1 MKKIIV
7 DTNALMGFAAF
18 NLDVFSA
25 IREALDFPYKIF
37 ILKGTVEELF
47 KIQRE
52 QQGKDKRAAMLALQ
66 IIKVKAIP
74 LISEEGFV
82 DNLLVEHSVK
92 GDFILTQDIALKRR
106 LQKPYLTIR
115 QKKKVILVR

>member
-1 MKKIIV
+1 
-7 DTNALMGFAAF
+7 
-18 NLDVFSA
+18 
-25 IREALDFPYKIF
+25 
-37 ILKGTVEELF
+37 
-47 KIQRE
+47 
-52 QQGKDKRAAMLALQ
+52 
-66 IIKVKAIP
+66 VKAIP

-82 DNLLVEHSVK
+82 DDLLVEHSVK